1 LAALEKMKLIEFL
14 IILSEQ
20 SINEKIAV
28 APRRFPEYSN
38 ARIKD
43 IDAIEALFQNINKR
57 NEQWRDHDD
66 VYSYVDMWKESE
78 NFLHDHYTNNEDFPN
93 IDLDYLSRYR
103 FDSHDVLS
111 NARYNLRT
119 MLDYID
125 GDNKDIDFVMR
136 IIDWYVKNGEPLQKM
151 ATMFDGFVEA
161 KDGILAKLKDYG
173 YGSDDSPEEKQ
184 ATQAFYDTLNDL
196 GKIQI
201 FLRRIVDSIPK
212 YQTLLDKRA
221 AAYNNNKY
229 LPTDMQKVETLWHTT
244 IHADEIA
251 HQGFQSE
258 KPSGRQGVGMYGDQ
272 SGISMTYD
280 KKIAIDIMR
289 GLREF
294 SMIANNQVTARQ
306 ILGWFNSEGIDLERV
321 RSMMDGI
328 PFEETVKSK
337 TKMYNV
343 YLWLTGI
350 RTNPVFANVDELVEK
365 LVGVNPK
372 DIGIIQAEVDT
383 TKDMTSKP
391 AESELVVSPSA
402 VLSTKR
408 VA

>member
-1 LAALEKMKLIEFL
+1 MKLIEFL
-14 IILSEQ
+14 IMLHKQ

-57 NEQWRDHDD
+57 NDKWLDNDD
-66 VYSYVDMWKESE
+66 VYAYRDMWKEVDRYQ
-78 NFLHDHYTNNEDFPN
+78 NVD
-93 IDLDYLSRYR
+93 IDYLTRNSFGGFSRN
-103 FDSHDVLS
+103 VLE
-111 NARYNLRT
+111 RMRDNLTYMSELLR
-119 MLDYID
+119 
-125 GDNKDIDFVMR
+125 GDDKSDISFLMKVISWLVSNKDDIEKLASLYAEYSDR
-136 IIDWYVKNGEPLQKM
+136 HEGLLTELQERGYNREEY
-151 ATMFDGFVEA
+151 DG
-161 KDGILAKLKDYG
+161 Y
-173 YGSDDSPEEKQ
+173 PEELEAIDAFH
-184 ATQAFYDTLNDL
+184 ATLDDLNKL
-196 GKIQI
+196 HAPIQ
-201 FLRRIVDSIPK
+201 RIADAVPK
-212 YQTLLDKRA
+212 YQVILDKRA
-221 AAYNNNKY
+221 AAYNNEY

-280 KKIAIDIMR
+280 RKIAIDIMR

-350 RTNPVFANVDELVEK
+350 RSNPVFANVDELVEK